1 MVESSAM
8 SEDAGNLF
16 DLVGRIARI
25 SAEPKTAAKGAYL
38 FRGLELALLGDSR
51 RIFLIFPIYEGED
64 VYDFPL
70 ICWEGAR
77 ISIYGARLNNRLDDG
92 TEIFSV
98 TADSR
103 PILEPFRPISVIEA
117 VEAGLCVRS
126 ADVRNRV
133 GVDEPFFVAK
143 GRLIH
148 SLFEY
153 LLQHGDA
160 SDDQLFFEAFFK
172 AVPELVSILPGS
184 KVSVDYT
191 VMESEARTHF
201 NNLKEWYEQHR
212 DSIESVSTEVDTIS
226 VEWGLKGRADAI
238 FQANEERFVL
248 ELKSGRYAAKE
259 HVLQLH
265 AYLLLFAGA
274 DSAPSGRL
282 LYTATGKTEKL
293 AGPAPDLTRTLVY
306 GRNKALAVRHSY
318 VAGNNLPGFS
328 RCGRKGKCFSR
339 SGCNTLFDPE
349 SKEGARWSSAM
360 RKYYDYWFRL
370 LSADSWAQ
378 EGDLARIFDKTSLPE
393 RLEEGAAV
401 RMKEIRPM
409 NRQSGPDLAG
419 DVGAGDDLLNK
430 DSELD
435 EDNGVQL
442 WRMAKLSLCGDAV
455 DVNPGEDVILH
466 EGPAASGRSIRGRIL
481 SSEPD
486 GLILTAKSP
495 ISEFRLEE
503 SAVGDQSEWY
513 LDRLP
518 FSRGRE
524 VSRHALYNFLTTGAD
539 RMIKTVI
546 RDFPQAEG
554 RMNGATDEAN
564 EVEGAQIGAIFAA
577 KTKKRKNSPRALSP
591 AQIPE
596 AQLNEDQKAAV
607 REALSGGAI
616 HLVHGPPGTGKTSV
630 LAGIIRACLD
640 QGERVLVTAPT
651 NVALDRLLTAV
662 YRLGV
667 TDFVRIGRSRN
678 ASPDYGSGTDR
689 ATQPQSLEDLASK
702 VTDFAAFRQRITKTG
717 LIGATAYQSAAHPI
731 FRRQRFDRV
740 IIDEAGQLDE
750 PSTLGPLSLA
760 PRCVLGG
767 DHLQLPPVVREKSD
781 SPDSPGL
788 ERSLF
793 ERLYHGA
800 PEVSVSRLNM
810 QYRMNKEIQDIPSN
824 LFYDGRLFPAPEVAS
839 RRLRLSPALPCIPDF
854 DEIIDPDSP
863 AVFVDVQGRD
873 SGKSRPKEAMVASN
887 IIRIYSALG
896 LPCRDIGIITP
907 YRVQQAL
914 IRRSLADMDIIEPD
928 LSVDTVDRFQGGERE
943 VIILSLARSDAVTSF
958 LADSKRLNVS
968 LSRARSKLILLG
980 HGPTLREHAL
990 FSSILANLKS
1000 ITLSVG

>member
-1 MVESSAM
+1 M
-8 SEDAGNLF
+8 SEDVGNLF
-16 DLVGRIARI
+16 DVVGTIARI

-38 FRGLELALLGDSR
+38 FRGLELAPLDGSR

-70 ICWEGAR
+70 LCWEGAH
-77 ISIYGARLNNRLDDG
+77 ISIHGVKLNNRLDDG
-92 TEIFSV
+92 TEIYSV

-103 PILEPFRPISVIEA
+103 PVLEPFRPISVIEA

-143 GRLIH
+143 GKMIH

-153 LLQHGDA
+153 LLQHGEDL
-160 SDDQLFFEAFFK
+160 SDQLFLRAFFK
-172 AVPELVSILPGS
+172 AVPELVSVLPGS
-184 KVSVDYT
+184 KVSVDYKD
-191 VMESEARTHF
+191 MEEDARTHF
-201 NNLKEWYEQHR
+201 KNLQGWYAQNR
-212 DSIESVSTEVDTIS
+212 NSIESVSTEVDTIS

-238 FQANEERFVL
+238 FQSNGERFVL
-248 ELKSGRYAAKE
+248 ELKSGKYSAKE

-265 AYLLLFAGA
+265 AYLLLFAESDCPTFGK
-274 DSAPSGRL
+274 L

-293 AGPAPDLTRTLVY
+293 AGALPELTRTLVY

-318 VAGNNLPGFS
+318 VSGDNLPEFS
-328 RCGRKGKCFSR
+328 RCGRQGKCFSR
-339 SGCNTLFDPE
+339 SGCNTLFAPE
-349 SKEGARWSSAM
+349 TKEGGRLSGAM
-360 RKYYDYWFRL
+360 RRYYDYWFRL
-370 LSADSWAQ
+370 LSSDSWAQ
-378 EGDLARIFDKTSLPE
+378 EGDLARIFDKSSLPE
-393 RLEEGAAV
+393 RIAEGAAV
-401 RMKEIRPM
+401 KIREIRPM
-409 NRQSGPDLAG
+409 NRQTGVDISGALE
-419 DVGAGDDLLNK
+419 AGDDLLTKN
-430 DSELD
+430 SELD

-442 WRMAKLSLCGDAV
+442 WHKAKLFLYDEAV

-466 EGPAASGRSIRGRIL
+466 EGAAASARSIRGRIL
-481 SSEPD
+481 SNESD

-495 ISEFRLEE
+495 ITQFKLEE
-503 SAVGDQSEWY
+503 SAVGAQSEWY

-524 VSRHALYNFLTTGAD
+524 VSRHALYNFLTTAD
-539 RMIKTVI
+539 KRMT
-546 RDFPQAEG
+546 QAVVRNFRRTEG
-554 RMNGATDEAN
+554 SIEGEADDQRFLQEN
-564 EVEGAQIGAIFAA
+564 EVGAIPARKA
-577 KTKKRKNSPRALSP
+577 KKRKNIPRGLSSG
-591 AQIPE
+591 QNLEPE
-596 AQLNEDQKAAV
+596 LNQDQKAAV
-607 REALSGGAI
+607 REALGSDAI
-616 HLVHGPPGTGKTSV
+616 HLVHGPPGTGKTRV
-630 LAGIIRACLD
+630 LAGVIRACLD
-640 QGERVLVTAPT
+640 RGERLLVTAPT

-667 TDFVRIGRSRN
+667 TDFVRVGKRQSASR
-678 ASPDYGSGTDR
+678 DYGSAKNG
-689 ATQPQSLEDLASK
+689 APGPQSLEVLAST
-702 VTDFAAFRQRITKTG
+702 VTDFASFRQRISKTG

-731 FRRQRFDRV
+731 FRRQKFDRV

-760 PRCVLGG
+760 PKCVLGG

-781 SPDSPGL
+781 SADSPGL

-800 PEVSVSRLNM
+800 PEVSISRLNM
-810 QYRMNKEIQDIPSN
+810 QYRMNQEIQDIPSN
-824 LFYDGRLFPAPEVAS
+824 LFYEGRLFPAPEVAS
-839 RRLRLSPALPCIPDF
+839 RRLKLGSALPCVPEF
-854 DEIIDPDSP
+854 AEIIDPESP
-863 AVFVDVQGRD
+863 AVFVDVEGRD
-873 SGKSRPKEAMVASN
+873 SGKSRPEEAMVASN
-887 IIRIYSALG
+887 IVRIYSGLG
-896 LPCRDIGIITP
+896 LPGRDIGIITP
-907 YRVQQAL
+907 YRIQQAL
-914 IRRSLADMDIIEPD
+914 IRRSLADMDIVEPD

-943 VIILSLARSDAVTSF
+943 IIILSLARSDAVTSF